1 MVKDGTRPERGS
13 PGPVAPALCHP
24 AGAEARHY
32 RGKYYAELARR
43 FPGGFDVALSR
54 DPEAA
59 AMRPPRGTFLVARR
73 DGRPVGCVG
82 LTGGRD
88 GVAEIKRLWVEPS
101 AQGLGLTRRLMATA
115 KAAAHALGLHTPRLD
130 THSTLAQAV
139 ALYRRDGWR
148 EIARFNDDPYPE
160 LFFER
165 QLARTRPRRCARGG
179 RADPVPARR
188 RKDVHF

>member
-82 LTGGRD
+82 LKGGRD

-101 AQGLGLTRRLMATA
+101 AQGLGLARRLMAA
-115 KAAAHALGLHTPRLD
+115 EAAARALGLHTPRLD
-130 THSTLAQAV
+130 TTV
-139 ALYRRDGWR
+139 RW
-148 EIARFNDDPYPE
+148 
-160 LFFER
+160 
-165 QLARTRPRRCARGG
+165 PRRSRSTAATAGG
-179 RADPVPARR
+179 RSHGSTTIPIPSCSL
-188 RKDVHF
+188 KGS